1 MLQENSATHSEK
13 LSDYKVDIKDDNTG
27 APLNYAAT
35 VIFILAFTWFLYL
48 VKRNV
53 SKYISFYLLRKD
65 YERMR
70 LIVKEENLNVPT
82 MEVLKGLDELIDEP

>member
-1 MLQENSATHSEK
+1 M
-13 LSDYKVDIKDDNTG
+13 SDFKVEIKDESIG

-70 LIVKEENLNVPT
+70 LIVKEDNLNVPT
-82 MEVLKGLDELIDEP
+82 MEVLKGLDEQLDEP

>member
-1 MLQENSATHSEK
+1 MLQETTENTEK
-13 LSDYKVDIKDDNTG
+13 LSDYKADIKDENTA

-35 VIFILAFTWFLYL
+35 VIFILAFIWFLYL

-53 SKYISFYLLRKD
+53 SKYVSFYLLRKD

-70 LIVKEENLNVPT
+70 LIVKEENLNVPS
-82 MEVLKGLDELIDEP
+82 MEVLKGLDEMNEEP

>member
-1 MLQENSATHSEK
+1 MLQEKSEK
-13 LSDYKVDIKDDNTG
+13 HTEKRSDYKVEIYDEFTG
-27 APLNYAAT
+27 SPLNYAAT

-70 LIVKEENLNVPT
+70 LIVKEENLNFPT

>member
-1 MLQENSATHSEK
+1 MLQGNSETHSEK
-13 LSDYKVDIKDDNTG
+13 LSDFNVDIKDENTG

-70 LIVKEENLNVPT
+70 LIVKEENLNFPT

>member
-1 MLQENSATHSEK
+1 MLQENTGTHSEK
-13 LSDYKVDIKDDNTG
+13 LSDYKVDIKDENTG

-70 LIVKEENLNVPT
+70 LIVKEENLNIPT
-82 MEVLKGLDELIDEP
+82 MEVLKGLDELIYEP